1 MNYRDFF
8 KLINNRAL
16 QGAYLLYGDEEY
28 IKEKAVKAV
37 LDTVPA
43 EMRAFN
49 SAVLVD
55 PPFPAVMENCET
67 LPFFTDR
74 RIVIC
79 RGTSQLENDEFYSYL
94 EKLPAEAIL
103 LIVVKGALQERSVIL
118 KHFRKPGRDVLFS
131 QLSTYDITD
140 YCVRTASRQHV
151 RLDSRTARF
160 LAERVGTDMTAV
172 NNELHK
178 AIDAAGEGG
187 CITPE
192 LVTECTTANT
202 EYRVFE
208 MLDKF
213 TSGNVSQGM
222 RALHS
227 MLADENEALGI
238 AAFLESRF
246 KLMLE
251 ARLLLDSGLNADKAV
266 SKMEGNKYANKKAC
280 IAAKKYS
287 ADELRSLIK
296 KLSSV
301 GYAKMNSGLKANEL
315 TEDIM
320 LGFDW

>member
-1 MNYRDFF
+1 MNYRDFY
-8 KLINNRAL
+8 KLINSRSL
-16 QGAYLLYGDEEY
+16 QGAYLLYGDEEFV
-28 IKEKAVKAV
+28 KERAIKAV
-37 LDTVPA
+37 LNTVPA

-55 PPFPAVMENCET
+55 PSFPAVMENCET

-79 RGTSQLENDEFYSYL
+79 RGTSQLENDEFYAYL
-94 EKLPAEAIL
+94 DRLPRETVL

-118 KHFRKPGRDVLFS
+118 KHFKKQGREVFFAE
-131 QLSTYDITD
+131 LSTYDIID
-140 YCVRTASRQHV
+140 YCVKFAAKEHV
-151 RLDSRTARF
+151 KLDSRTARF
-160 LAERVGTDMTAV
+160 LTERVGTDMTAV
-172 NNELHK
+172 NNELQK

-192 LVTECTTANT
+192 IITQCTSANT

-213 TSGNVSQGM
+213 TSGNVPEGM

-251 ARLLLDSGLNADKAV
+251 ARLLLDSGLSVDKAV
-266 SKMEGNKYANKKAC
+266 SKMEGNRYANKKAC
-280 IAAKKYS
+280 IAAKKYPQDS
-287 ADELRSLIK
+287 LRGLIK

-301 GYAKMNSGLKANEL
+301 GFAKMNDGLKASES

-320 LGFDW
+320 LEFDW